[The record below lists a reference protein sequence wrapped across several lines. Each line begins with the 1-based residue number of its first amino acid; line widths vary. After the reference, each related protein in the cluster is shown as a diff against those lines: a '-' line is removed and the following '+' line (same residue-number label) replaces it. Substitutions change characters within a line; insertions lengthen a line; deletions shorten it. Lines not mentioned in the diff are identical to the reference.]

1 MKSQP
6 DFRRHLI
13 EEDASHRCSPLG
25 PDMRDA
31 GHKWVSYIV
40 IVMANM
46 ERSVVPANE
55 VVKSPDGRK
64 NYRHQTEYHDASVIT
79 CHHRNGKQN
88 DIIVSL

>member
-13 EEDASHRCSPLG
+13 EEDASHRRSPLG
-25 PDMRDA
+25 LDMRDA

-40 IVMANM
+40 IIMANM
-46 ERSVVPANE
+46 ERSVVPANK

-64 NYRHQTEYHDASVIT
+64 NYRH
-79 CHHRNGKQN
+79 
-88 DIIVSL
+88 